1 MGLQDTLAYLNR
13 HTRESPKLTPTQIS
27 LRYQDANF
35 RDLTLCLTNEQQV
48 IWPRDSHEINRHV
61 YEGAERINPTQ

>member
-13 HTRESPKLTPTQIS
+13 HTRESPKLTPALKS
-27 LRYQDANF
+27 LRYEARNF
-35 RDLTLCLTNEQQV
+35 RDLTLCLTKKLQI

-61 YEGAERINPTQ
+61 Y